1 VLTVHICQIS
11 NLLIHFSNG
20 QQSPAMYTETL
31 PGGQSLALIIPSV
44 QETMRGTYFCT
55 ASYANTELLEAK
67 VAIETYGI

>member
-1 VLTVHICQIS
+1 
-11 NLLIHFSNG
+11 
-20 QQSPAMYTETL
+20 MYTETL